1 MPESSPKEKFV
12 SELVGSIL
20 RDWESLLPPEVVQEI
35 HEQVAIAESEAEAE
49 AEAEAEPESRTVPSG
64 TTPRPSSEE

>member
-12 SELVGSIL
+12 GELVGSIL
-20 RDWESLLPPEVVQEI
+20 GDWESLLPPEVVQEI
-35 HEQVAIAESEAEAE
+35 HDQVAIAESEAE

-64 TTPRPSSEE
+64 TTPRPTSGE